1 MYFDEYGNSEKAT
14 IVFLHGAALTDTFS
28 NQYIFKQDYH
38 LVVPHLYGSGREVEE
53 RYEPQKTIAALVDL
67 IRSLNKKPVILVGH
81 SLGGELAVALVSQYP
96 ELFERAVF
104 LSPWVCATQKSIDR
118 FVRLGIWTQRTSRL
132 SGLLRLQAKY
142 WHLSKVQED
151 FLVDYTK
158 KITPEQYV
166 AWFKDRIFLDEQAN
180 YAKVK
185 IPMLAV
191 CGEKEFSEIKTS
203 VVELGNRNQK
213 CQTLFLKGGRHD
225 FPLRMP
231 AVLNPLLSEFFSCG
245 RIEK

>member
-28 NQYIFKQDYH
+28 NQYIFQQDYH
-38 LVVPHLYGSGREVEE
+38 LVVPHLYGSGREVKE

-67 IRSLNKKPVILVGH
+67 IRSLNKHPVMLVGH
-81 SLGGELAVALVSQYP
+81 
-96 ELFERAVF
+96 
-104 LSPWVCATQKSIDR
+104 
-118 FVRLGIWTQRTSRL
+118 
-132 SGLLRLQAKY
+132 
-142 WHLSKVQED
+142 
-151 FLVDYTK
+151 TK
-158 KITPEQYV
+158 KITHEQYA
-166 AWFKDRIFLDEQAN
+166 AWFKERIFLDEQPN

-203 VVELGNRNQK
+203 VVELGNRNQN

-225 FPLRMP
+225 QTRSVKPTN
-231 AVLNPLLSEFFSCG
+231 VLNCLGVRHQRLGFLAMRGLESIRKTVLEQ
-245 RIEK
+245 IKKEE